1 MAAEHP
7 ESLSSALSSLR
18 PKNKEPRT
26 TSVLNG
32 WVNQA
37 EQHLGVDA
45 AGGRLGWLIAS
56 TVVVAALQRAVDTS
70 GASLFLL
77 KGGTLLQHRLRQGS
91 RGTKDVDGLIR
102 GDIDAFIAALDEVL
116 ALPWGPLDLRRGEVT
131 VIRTPAR
138 VIQPRRFDVLVSL
151 RGVTWR
157 RVQVEIAPDEGGAG
171 DDPEPFAP
179 PTLAGFGLPDP
190 DALVGLALRYQIA
203 QKFHACSDPH
213 DPPDA
218 PNNRA
223 RDVVD
228 LVLLLE
234 LTTSVGSP
242 SLAQIRQACEAIF
255 AARAGDAAQ
264 LGRGERL
271 WPPLIVAHLHWA
283 GDFDTAAASCGLS
296 TTLDEA
302 VDTTNAWIAAIAA
315 AQ

>member
-1 MAAEHP
+1 MAAEPP
-7 ESLSSALSSLR
+7 EGLGASLSSLR
-18 PKNKEPRT
+18 PKDKEPRT
-26 TSVLNG
+26 ASVLNG

-37 EQHLGVDA
+37 EKHLGVDA

-91 RGTKDVDGLIR
+91 RATKDVDGLIR

-116 ALPWGPLDLRRGEVT
+116 VLPWGPLDLRRGEVT

-138 VIQPRRFDVLVSL
+138 VVKPRRFDGLVLL

-171 DDPEPFAP
+171 DEPETFAV

-218 PNNRA
+218 PNTRA

-228 LVLLLE
+228 LLLLLE
-234 LTTSVGSP
+234 LTVSAGSP
-242 SLAQIRQACEAIF
+242 TLAQIRQACEAIF
-255 AARAGDAAQ
+255 VARAADATQ
-264 LGRGERL
+264 LGRSERH
-271 WPPLIVAHLHWA
+271 WPPLIVAHPHWA
-283 GDFDTAAASCGLS
+283 GDYAAAAASGGLS
-296 TTLDEA
+296 ATLDEA
-302 VDTTNAWIAAIAA
+302 VATANAWIAAIAA